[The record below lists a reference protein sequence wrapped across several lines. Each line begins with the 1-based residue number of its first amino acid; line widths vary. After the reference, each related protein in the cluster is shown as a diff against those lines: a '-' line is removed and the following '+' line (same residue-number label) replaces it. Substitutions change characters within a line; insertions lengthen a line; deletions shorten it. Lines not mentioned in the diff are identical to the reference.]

1 MRSFGLI
8 TLLAGAVSA
17 ACPYMSGD
25 VEARA
30 PPHGP
35 DRVRRHVVSS
45 DPNGDFLAQFELDDA
60 DSYMTSD
67 VGGRIADQDSLKAGE
82 RGPTLLEDFIF
93 RQKIQHFDH
102 ERVSARHHHI
112 DENDLLSLTVTD
124 QDCLGP

>member
-1 MRSFGLI
+1 MRPFGLI
-8 TLLAGAVSA
+8 TLLAGAASA
-17 ACPYMSGD
+17 VCPYMSGD

-30 PPHGP
+30 PPHVP
-35 DRVRRHVVSS
+35 DRVRRQVMSS

-67 VGGRIADQDSLKAGE
+67 VGGRIADQDSLKAGW

-102 ERVSARHHHI
+102 ERVSPRHHHI

-124 QDCLGP
+124 HDCLGP